1 MRLGKAWI
9 VAAKEMREF
18 RGNRYIMFS
27 LILPPVILAIVLP
40 LALFAPI
47 AALGPSDTPLPLDPA
62 IHEARIDEVIVG
74 ETLVN
79 VSVRDSVIRDSVILG
94 SIVVNSTLIGVNVME
109 SILERVIVKESLII
123 GSNLI
128 DSTDIQ
134 LTSIQ
139 DSAVLGERGENFTQ
153 TILSIL
159 NAFLLLFIIIPAAIP
174 AVIASYSFVGEK
186 VGKSLEPLLATPT
199 TDGEL
204 LLGKALSIF
213 LPTVGITWLAAA
225 LFIVVTNATV
235 EGIVGFAP
243 LPTPTWILGIALL
256 APLFAL
262 LSIMVNVIIS
272 SRVSDVRASQQLGT
286 LVILPAIGLFIGVI
300 AGALVF
306 DVITLSIFALVVL
319 LLDLVMIQLALRVF
333 NRENIL
339 VRWK

>member
-18 RGNRYIMFS
+18 RGNKYIMFS
-27 LILPPVILAIVLP
+27 LILPPVILAVVLP
-40 LALFAPI
+40 LGLFAPI
-47 AALGPSDTPLPLDPA
+47 AALGPSDTPLPLNPA
-62 IHEARIDEVIVG
+62 INETRVDEVIVR
-74 ETLVN
+74 EILVN
-79 VSVRDSVIRDSVILG
+79 VSIQDSVIRDSVILG
-94 SIVVNSTLIGVNVME
+94 SIVVNSTLIGVNVKE
-109 SILERVIVKESLII
+109 SILERVIVEESLIV

-128 DSTDIQ
+128 DSTDIRR
-134 LTSIQ
+134 TSIQ
-139 DSAVLGERGENFTQ
+139 DSAVLGERGEGFTQ

-159 NAFLLLFIIIPAAIP
+159 NAFLLFFIIIPAAIP

-213 LPTVGITWLAAA
+213 LPTVGVTWLAAV

-286 LVILPAIGLFIGVI
+286 LVVVPAIFLFIGVI
-300 AGALVF
+300 AGALIL
-306 DVITLSIFALVVL
+306 DLTTLSIFILVILV
-319 LLDLVMIQLALRVF
+319 LDLVMIYLALRVF
-333 NRENIL
+333 NREDIL
-339 VRWK
+339 VRWT